1 MEEKKLSKQLMHEPW
16 YGFEV
21 DDVIKHLVTDKIAG
35 LKNEEA
41 SKRLVTFGP
50 NMLTATQ
57 NISWMTLLLNQ
68 FKNILILILLFASIL
83 SGFLG
88 HVTEAVAIAVIVLFA
103 VILGFVQEF
112 RAERAMEALS
122 KMASP
127 TANVIREG
135 KEMEVPASEV
145 VVGDIVVIVTGDK
158 IPADARLI
166 ESINLK
172 VDEASLTGESLSAEK
187 HDRIINGNEIPLG
200 DRKNMVYAGTSATYG
215 RARAVVTGTGNDT
228 EFGKIAGMLQSVESS
243 ETPLQKNLDKAGK
256 NLAVAAMIII
266 SIIVAIGLFR
276 GQPFLELFIFGIALA
291 VAVVPE
297 ALPAVVT
304 ISLAIGVQ
312 RMVKRNAL
320 VRRLPAVETL
330 GSTTVICTDKTGTL
344 TKDEMTVRKVYLPGN
359 NQTLEISGSG
369 YEPVG
374 NFTLNQQN
382 FNPSKLLLDF
392 LKAGVLCS
400 DATIIENNGSWD
412 VKGDPTE
419 GALVVLG
426 LKSKINKEV
435 LDEETPRV
443 AEIPFSSE
451 TKRMTT
457 IHKVVGDKQVAY
469 SKGAVEVILSSCTKF
484 TTENGVENLTDEI
497 RNDILAHA
505 HVFAKEALRVI
516 GISSKPDAVLE
527 SAEKEMVFL
536 GFVGMI
542 DPPRLEAKEAIEK
555 CKSAGI
561 RVLMITGDH
570 PITAEAIARELGI
583 LHEGKKVLTGV
594 EIDKITDADFAKELE
609 HVDVCARVTPA
620 HKLRIVK
627 ALQEQG
633 QIVAMTGDGVN
644 DAPALKK
651 ADIGIAMGI
660 TGTDVSKEAAA
671 MTLIDDNFASI
682 VAAIEEGRIIFS
694 NIKKY
699 LMYLLSSNIGEIG
712 LMVGSTILGLPLP
725 LSAVQILYVNLA
737 TDGLPALAL
746 AVDPPENDIMKHQP
760 RKTAANIFSRP
771 VVLLM
776 ITGGLWSTLINIFL
790 FIWAKNSGRTTAET
804 MTMVFVSLVM
814 VQFIKAYNFRSDHK
828 SVFHGFFANKWLNR
842 AVLWELL
849 LLLLVI
855 YVPLLHKPFGT
866 YSLPVKDWV
875 IILLLAFSVA
885 PVLEL
890 AKWIL
895 RKKKYS

>member
-1 MEEKKLSKQLMHEPW
+1 
-16 YGFEV
+16 
-21 DDVIKHLVTDKIAG
+21 
-35 LKNEEA
+35 
-41 SKRLVTFGP
+41 
-50 NMLTATQ
+50 
-57 NISWMTLLLNQ
+57 
-68 FKNILILILLFASIL
+68 
-83 SGFLG
+83 
-88 HVTEAVAIAVIVLFA
+88 
-103 VILGFVQEF
+103 
-112 RAERAMEALS
+112 
-122 KMASP
+122 
-127 TANVIREG
+127 
-135 KEMEVPASEV
+135 
-145 VVGDIVVIVTGDK
+145 
-158 IPADARLI
+158 
-166 ESINLK
+166 
-172 VDEASLTGESLSAEK
+172 
-187 HDRIINGNEIPLG
+187 
-200 DRKNMVYAGTSATYG
+200 
-215 RARAVVTGTGNDT
+215 
-228 EFGKIAGMLQSVESS
+228 
-243 ETPLQKNLDKAGK
+243 
-256 NLAVAAMIII
+256 
-266 SIIVAIGLFR
+266 
-276 GQPFLELFIFGIALA
+276 
-291 VAVVPE
+291 
-297 ALPAVVT
+297 
-304 ISLAIGVQ
+304 
-312 RMVKRNAL
+312 
-320 VRRLPAVETL
+320 
-330 GSTTVICTDKTGTL
+330 
-344 TKDEMTVRKVYLPGN
+344 MTVRKVYLPGN
-359 NQTLEISGSG
+359 SQTLEISGSG
-369 YEPVG
+369 YEPIG
-374 NFTLNQQN
+374 NFTVNEQN
-382 FNPSKLLLDF
+382 FNPHKVLLDF

-400 DATIIENNGSWD
+400 DATIIQNNTAWD
-412 VKGDPTE
+412 IKGDPTE
-419 GALVVLG
+419 GALVVLA
-426 LKSKINKEV
+426 LKAKINKEV
-435 LDEETPRV
+435 VDEECPRV

-457 IHKVVGDKQVAY
+457 IHKAVGDKQVAY

-484 TTENGVENLTDEI
+484 ATENGVENLTDEI

-855 YVPLLHKPFGT
+855 YVPFLHNPFGT

-895 RKKKYS
+895 RKR

>member
-1 MEEKKLSKQLMHEPW
+1 
-16 YGFEV
+16 
-21 DDVIKHLVTDKIAG
+21 
-35 LKNEEA
+35 
-41 SKRLVTFGP
+41 
-50 NMLTATQ
+50 
-57 NISWMTLLLNQ
+57 
-68 FKNILILILLFASIL
+68 
-83 SGFLG
+83 
-88 HVTEAVAIAVIVLFA
+88 
-103 VILGFVQEF
+103 
-112 RAERAMEALS
+112 
-122 KMASP
+122 
-127 TANVIREG
+127 
-135 KEMEVPASEV
+135 
-145 VVGDIVVIVTGDK
+145 
-158 IPADARLI
+158 
-166 ESINLK
+166 
-172 VDEASLTGESLSAEK
+172 
-187 HDRIINGNEIPLG
+187 
-200 DRKNMVYAGTSATYG
+200 
-215 RARAVVTGTGNDT
+215 
-228 EFGKIAGMLQSVESS
+228 
-243 ETPLQKNLDKAGK
+243 
-256 NLAVAAMIII
+256 
-266 SIIVAIGLFR
+266 
-276 GQPFLELFIFGIALA
+276 
-291 VAVVPE
+291 
-297 ALPAVVT
+297 
-304 ISLAIGVQ
+304 
-312 RMVKRNAL
+312 
-320 VRRLPAVETL
+320 
-330 GSTTVICTDKTGTL
+330 
-344 TKDEMTVRKVYLPGN
+344 MTVRKVCLPEN

-855 YVPLLHKPFGT
+855 YVPFLHKPFGT

-895 RKKKYS
+895 RKR

>member
-1 MEEKKLSKQLMHEPW
+1 MEEKFFSRQLMHEPW
-16 YGFEV
+16 HNFEKS
-21 DDVIKHLVTDKIAG
+21 DVLKHLVTDEKVG
-35 LKNEEA
+35 LKSEEA
-41 SKRLVTFGP
+41 IKRLNNLGP
-50 NMLTATQ
+50 NILAKAK
-57 NISWMTLLLNQ
+57 NISWFSLFLNQ
-68 FKNILILILLFASIL
+68 FKNVLVLILLFASVL

-88 HVTEAVAIAVIVLFA
+88 HVTEAIAIAVIVLFA

-112 RAERAMEALS
+112 RAEKAMEALS

-127 TANVIREG
+127 TARVIRDG
-135 KEMEVPASEV
+135 QEMEIPATDV
-145 VVGDIVVIVTGDK
+145 VLGDVLVIITGDK

-166 ESINLK
+166 ESVNLK
-172 VDEASLTGESLSAEK
+172 VDEASLTGESLSSEK
-187 HDRIINGNEIPLG
+187 HDKIINGKETSLG

-228 EFGKIAGMLQSVESS
+228 EFGKIAGMLQGVESG
-243 ETPLQKNLDKAGK
+243 ETPLQKNLDKVGK
-256 NLAVAAMIII
+256 NLAIVALVII
-266 SIIVAIGLFR
+266 SIIVGIGLVR

-344 TKDEMTVRKVYLPGN
+344 TKDEMTVRKVFLPGSS
-359 NQTLEISGSG
+359 QVFEVSGSG
-369 YEPVG
+369 YEPTG
-374 NFTLNQQN
+374 NFTLKGEMY
-382 FNPSKLLLDF
+382 NPSETLLNF

-400 DATIIENNGSWD
+400 DATLVEAGGSWD
-412 VKGDPTE
+412 IKGDPTE
-419 GALVVLG
+419 GALVVLAQ
-426 LKSKINKEV
+426 KCKINKEI
-435 LDEETPRV
+435 LDEEFPRV

-457 IHKVVGDKQVAY
+457 IHKSKEQKEVAY
-469 SKGAVEVILSSCTKF
+469 SKGAVEVILSSCTQF
-484 TTENGVENLTDEI
+484 VSENGVKNLTPEI
-497 RNDILAHA
+497 RNKILSEAYA
-505 HVFAKEALRVI
+505 FAKEALRVI
-516 GISSKPDAVLE
+516 GIAFKPDTNLE
-527 SAEKEMVFL
+527 NAEKEMVFL

-583 LHEGKKVLTGV
+583 LHEGKKVLTGI
-594 EIDKITDADFAKELE
+594 EIDKISDQDFAKELE

-627 ALQEQG
+627 ALQEKG
-633 QIVAMTGDGVN
+633 EVVAMTGDGVN

-712 LMVGSTILGLPLP
+712 LMVVSTMLGLPLP
-725 LSAVQILYVNLA
+725 LTAVQILYVNLA

-760 RKTAANIFSRP
+760 RKTGAHIFSRS

-776 ITGGLWSTLINIFL
+776 LAGGIWSTCANVFL
-790 FIWAKNSGRTTAET
+790 FMWARNSGRTTAET
-804 MTMVFVSLVM
+804 MTMVFVSLVLI
-814 VQFIKAYNFRSDHK
+814 QFIKSYNFRSDHK
-828 SVFHGFFANKWLNR
+828 SVFHRLFANKWLNR
-842 AVLWELL
+842 AVLWELF

-855 YVPLLHKPFGT
+855 YVPFLHKPFGT
-866 YSLPVKDWV
+866 YALPIKDWAV
-875 IILLLAFSVA
+875 ILLVAFSVA
-885 PVLEL
+885 PVLEFT
-890 AKWIL
+890 KWVL
-895 RKKKYS
+895 RKKII

>member
-1 MEEKKLSKQLMHEPW
+1 MEEKILSKQLMHEPW
-16 YGFEV
+16 YSFEV
-21 DDVIKHLVTDKIAG
+21 SDVMKHLVADKAVG

-41 SKRLVTFGP
+41 AKRLVEFGP
-50 NMLTATQ
+50 NMLTATKTV
-57 NISWMTLLLNQ
+57 SWMVLLFNQ
-68 FKNILILILLFASIL
+68 FKNILVLILLFASLL

-127 TANVIREG
+127 TANVIRDG
-135 KEMEVPASEV
+135 KEMEIAATDV
-145 VVGDIVVIVTGDK
+145 VVGDILVIITGDK

-187 HDRIINGNEIPLG
+187 HDHIINGNEVPLG

-243 ETPLQKNLDKAGK
+243 ETPLQKNLDKVGK
-256 NLAVAAMIII
+256 NLAVAAMVII

-344 TKDEMTVRKVYLPGN
+344 TKDEMTVRKVYLPAGN
-359 NQTLEISGSG
+359 LVLDVSGSG

-435 LDEETPRV
+435 LDEESPRV

-457 IHKVVGDKQVAY
+457 IHKAVGDKQVAY

-484 TTENGVENLTDEI
+484 ATENGIENLTDEI
-497 RNDILAHA
+497 RNTILAQA
-505 HVFAKEALRVI
+505 HTFAKEALRVI
-516 GISSKPDAVLE
+516 GISFKPDAVLE
-527 SAEKEMVFL
+527 SVEKEMVFL

-594 EIDKITDADFAKELE
+594 EIDKISDTDFAKELE

-633 QIVAMTGDGVN
+633 QVVAMTGDGVN

-671 MTLIDDNFASI
+671 MTLIDDNFTSI
-682 VAAIEEGRIIFS
+682 VSAIEEGRIIFS

-760 RKTAANIFSRP
+760 RKTSANIFSRP
-771 VVLLM
+771 VVILM
-776 ITGGLWSTLINIFL
+776 LTGGIWSTLINIFL

-855 YVPLLHKPFGT
+855 YLPFLHKPFGT

>member
-1 MEEKKLSKQLMHEPW
+1 
-16 YGFEV
+16 
-21 DDVIKHLVTDKIAG
+21 
-35 LKNEEA
+35 
-41 SKRLVTFGP
+41 
-50 NMLTATQ
+50 
-57 NISWMTLLLNQ
+57 
-68 FKNILILILLFASIL
+68 
-83 SGFLG
+83 
-88 HVTEAVAIAVIVLFA
+88 
-103 VILGFVQEF
+103 
-112 RAERAMEALS
+112 
-122 KMASP
+122 
-127 TANVIREG
+127 
-135 KEMEVPASEV
+135 
-145 VVGDIVVIVTGDK
+145 
-158 IPADARLI
+158 
-166 ESINLK
+166 
-172 VDEASLTGESLSAEK
+172 
-187 HDRIINGNEIPLG
+187 
-200 DRKNMVYAGTSATYG
+200 
-215 RARAVVTGTGNDT
+215 
-228 EFGKIAGMLQSVESS
+228 
-243 ETPLQKNLDKAGK
+243 
-256 NLAVAAMIII
+256 
-266 SIIVAIGLFR
+266 
-276 GQPFLELFIFGIALA
+276 
-291 VAVVPE
+291 
-297 ALPAVVT
+297 
-304 ISLAIGVQ
+304 
-312 RMVKRNAL
+312 
-320 VRRLPAVETL
+320 
-330 GSTTVICTDKTGTL
+330 
-344 TKDEMTVRKVYLPGN
+344 
-359 NQTLEISGSG
+359 
-369 YEPVG
+369 
-374 NFTLNQQN
+374 
-382 FNPSKLLLDF
+382 
-392 LKAGVLCS
+392 
-400 DATIIENNGSWD
+400 
-412 VKGDPTE
+412 
-419 GALVVLG
+419 
-426 LKSKINKEV
+426 
-435 LDEETPRV
+435 
-443 AEIPFSSE
+443 
-451 TKRMTT
+451 MTT

-855 YVPLLHKPFGT
+855 YVPFLHNPFGT